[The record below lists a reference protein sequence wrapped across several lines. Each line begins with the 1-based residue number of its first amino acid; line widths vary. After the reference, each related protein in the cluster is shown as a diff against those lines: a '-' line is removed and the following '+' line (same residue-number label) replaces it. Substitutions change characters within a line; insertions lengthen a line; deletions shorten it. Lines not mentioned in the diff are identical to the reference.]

1 MKQPGWVPPFFP
13 HSYRC
18 YHYSCNSKGRQV
30 LGIKREVCKSG
41 RRKTITEDPGYTL
54 GCMQGWTPGL
64 PTPLGGQVH
73 FYSSL
78 WYCMKTV
85 DHSGAHSGQ
94 TTYTCVRRCVGP
106 SWLRVLRSAGGCA
119 LLIGFLPQ
127 KTWACT
133 SRLAADAPFGFLGD
147 VKGCVLV
154 PEDGN
159 SRRRR

>member
-1 MKQPGWVPPFFP
+1 MKKPGWVPPFFP
-13 HSYRC
+13 HSYQC
-18 YHYSCNSKGRQV
+18 YRYSCNSKGRQV

-64 PTPLGGQVH
+64 PTSLGGQVH

-106 SWLRVLRSAGGCA
+106 SWLRVLRSTGGGALLDWTPSTEDLSLHFPAGSWCSIWLLGGCE
-119 LLIGFLPQ
+119 GM
-127 KTWACT
+127 C
-133 SRLAADAPFGFLGD
+133 FGIWGWQ
-147 VKGCVLV
+147 
-154 PEDGN
+154 
-159 SRRRR
+159 